1 MKGLNIRSFYRP
13 NFKSICI
20 SYTISRSIIRNN
32 ELYNGPFYDAR
43 IHKKHYFSSK
53 NMKTQL
59 TEFEKLVNEYK
70 LYISQN
76 PRNSTSIRY
85 TRYIKKLLVSIE
97 HYKKTIEK
105 IEKKNKYNFFVATFK
120 IYINY
125 CLRILQKRDIDMYN
139 KCLSMLH
146 KINAVISLT
155 FLNNKNIGTCAE
167 ILYFQLRHIMSINV

>member
-1 MKGLNIRSFYRP
+1 MTIFFIRSRFFLYDRIIYLYDDDLFY
-13 NFKSICI
+13 
-20 SYTISRSIIRNN
+20 
-32 ELYNGPFYDAR
+32 
-43 IHKKHYFSSK
+43 
-53 NMKTQL
+53 L
-59 TEFEKLVNEYK
+59 TMFVGDIYLKNEYK

-105 IEKKNKYNFFVATFK
+105 NEKKNKYNFFVATFK